1 MLPDKS
7 HLQLIVKELEK
18 FESDREK
25 SYNFYEFFIRC
36 ASIFEPNAQ
45 KTLNQKIKSLEKDF
59 YLNVLEAQDV
69 VYKTRMGLLPKTKR
83 LKVYFSDDTVERI
96 PLNISALEKRFH
108 NIILWCRKQIIKIVR
123 DEQVQFDKITKLDLE
138 GFKSA

>member
-1 MLPDKS
+1 M
-7 HLQLIVKELEK
+7 IVKELEK

-45 KTLNQKIKSLEKDF
+45 KTLNSQIKQLENDF
-59 YLNVLEAQDV
+59 YMSVLDAQDV
-69 VYKTRMGLLPKTKR
+69 VYKTRMGLLPKMKR
-83 LKVYFSDDTVERI
+83 LRVHFSDDTIERI
-96 PLNISALEKRFH
+96 PLNVSKLEKRFH
-108 NIILWCRKQIIKIVR
+108 NIILWCRKQIIKIVK

-138 GFKSA
+138 GFSNA

>member
-7 HLQLIVKELEK
+7 HLQMIVKELEK

-45 KTLNQKIKSLEKDF
+45 KTLNSQIKQLENDF
-59 YLNVLEAQDV
+59 YMSVLDAQDV
-69 VYKTRMGLLPKTKR
+69 VYKTRMGLLPKMKR
-83 LKVYFSDDTVERI
+83 LRVHFSDDTIERI
-96 PLNISALEKRFH
+96 PLNVSKLEKRFH
-108 NIILWCRKQIIKIVR
+108 NIILWCRKQIIKIVK

-138 GFKSA
+138 GFSNA